1 MPQTQ
6 RNFQHS
12 DVFRLINEQ
21 EPELALK
28 LIDQKL
34 KLEDDV
40 EEQCWL
46 YIYQSWIYYSVYQY
60 YPLAHNSINLVLR
73 NRDELSNSILVEAYL
88 IRALTHIKQGKCLY
102 AYDSVETC
110 LSIDPTNK
118 SAMKMHELILI
129 LLKK

>member
-1 MPQTQ
+1 MSQIQHTF
-6 RNFQHS
+6 RNADIFK
-12 DVFRLINEQ
+12 LIADN

-34 KLEDDV
+34 KLEKKT
-40 EEQCWL
+40 EEQSWL

-60 YPLAHNSINLVLR
+60 YPLTHNALNQVLR
-73 NRDELSNSILVEAYL
+73 NRDELCNSILIEAYL

-110 LSIDPTNK
+110 LAIDPNNS
-118 SAMKMHELILI
+118 SAIKLHELILI

>member
-1 MPQTQ
+1 MSQIQHTF
-6 RNFQHS
+6 RNADIFK
-12 DVFRLINEQ
+12 LIADN

-34 KLEDDV
+34 KLEKKT
-40 EEQCWL
+40 EEQSWL

-60 YPLAHNSINLVLR
+60 YPLTHNALNQVLR
-73 NRDELSNSILVEAYL
+73 NRDELCNSILIEAYL

-110 LSIDPTNK
+110 LSIDLTNK
-118 SAMKMHELILI
+118 SAIKMHELILI